1 MVTIH
6 DVARIAGVGIGTVS
20 RVVNQSHGVKTAT
33 REKVQCA
40 IEQLKYTPDPIARSM
55 ISRRTGSIGVIV
67 SLFTHSCREVL
78 QGMEAAAA
86 RLEHQLVLYNVRDTA
101 QRDRYFSELPMHR
114 KVDGIIIFSLTP
126 DEFEAQGMRESGL
139 PVVLVDAYSPSL
151 TSLVVKREDG
161 VSRVVKSLLRQ
172 GHHRIGWITDL
183 REENTVWNKAN
194 NVFPDLW
201 ITDLRE
207 ENTVWNKA
215 NNVFP
220 DFQHFLGE
228 EGFMVE
234 PEYILVDARNRQEGR
249 TAAFYLLSRTDRPTA
264 IVTASAFQAVEVLE
278 AVPDAL
284 SIVGLNDV
292 EMSEW
297 LGLSTIQPPMDE
309 MSAWSVRQLVDQ
321 MQNTAQAPALLT
333 FEMMCMERHTT
344 TDFARS
350 WEISL

>member
-1 MVTIH
+1 MATIH

-33 REKVQCA
+33 REKVQYA

-67 SLFTHSCREVL
+67 SLLMHSSCREVL

-101 QRDRYFSELPMHR
+101 QRDRYFSDLPMHR
-114 KVDGIIIFSLTP
+114 KVDGIIILSLTP
-126 DEFEAQGMRESGL
+126 DELEAQRMREIGL

-151 TSLVVKREDG
+151 TSLVVKREHG

-183 REENTVWNKAN
+183 RAENTVWNKAN
-194 NVFPDLW
+194 NMFPY
-201 ITDLRE
+201 
-207 ENTVWNKA
+207 
-215 NNVFP
+215 
-220 DFQHFLGE
+220 FQHFSGE
-228 EGFMVE
+228 EGFTVE
-234 PEYILVDARNRQEGR
+234 PECILVDARNRQEGR
-249 TAAFYLLSRTDRPTA
+249 TAAFQLLSRTDRPTA
-264 IVTASAFQAVEVLE
+264 IVTAPALQSVEVLE
-278 AVPDAL
+278 AAHALDIAVPDAL
-284 SIVGLNDV
+284 SVIGFNDV
-292 EMSEW
+292 EMAEW

-309 MSAWSVRQLVDQ
+309 MSEWSVRQLVDQ
-321 MQNTAQAPALLT
+321 MQNPTLAPTLLT
-333 FEMMCMERHTT
+333 FEMTCVERHTT

-350 WEISL
+350 WERYL

>member
-1 MVTIH
+1 MATIH
-6 DVARIAGVGIGTVS
+6 DVARIARVGIGTVS
-20 RVVNQSHGVKTAT
+20 RVVNQSHGVKAAT

-67 SLFTHSCREVL
+67 SLLTYSCREVL

-101 QRDRYFSELPMHR
+101 QRDRYFSDLPMHR
-114 KVDGIIIFSLTP
+114 KVDGIILLSLTP
-126 DEFEAQGMRESGL
+126 DEFEAQGMRERGL
-139 PVVLVDAYSPSL
+139 PVVLVDAYSPFL
-151 TSLVVKREDG
+151 TSLVVKRRHG
-161 VSRVVKSLLRQ
+161 VSGVVKSLLRQ
-172 GHHRIGWITDL
+172 GHNRIGWITDL
-183 REENTVWNKAN
+183 REENT
-194 NVFPDLW
+194 L
-201 ITDLRE
+201 
-207 ENTVWNKA
+207 WNKA

-234 PEYILVDARNRQEGR
+234 PECFHMDARNRQEGR
-249 TAAFYLLSRTDRPTA
+249 TAALHLLSRTDRPTA

-278 AVPDAL
+278 VAHALDIAVPDAL
-284 SIVGLNDV
+284 SVISLNDA
-292 EMSEW
+292 ELSEW

-309 MSAWSVRQLVDQ
+309 MSEWSVRQLVDQ
-321 MQNTAQAPALLT
+321 MQNPAQAPALLT
-333 FEMMCMERHTT
+333 FEMMCVERHTT
-344 TDFARS
+344 TDFARC

>member
-1 MVTIH
+1 MATMH

-67 SLFTHSCREVL
+67 SLFTHSYREVL

-86 RLEHQLVLYNVRDTA
+86 RLEHQLVLYNLRDTA
-101 QRDRYFSELPMHR
+101 QRDRYFSDLPMYR
-114 KVDGIIIFSLTP
+114 KVDGIIILSLAP
-126 DEFEAQGMRESGL
+126 NEFEAQGMREIGL
-139 PVVLVDAYSPSL
+139 PVVLVDAYSPFL

-161 VSRVVKSLLRQ
+161 VSRVVKGLLRQ

-183 REENTVWNKAN
+183 REENRVWNKAN
-194 NVFPDLW
+194 NVFPD
-201 ITDLRE
+201 
-207 ENTVWNKA
+207 V
-215 NNVFP
+215 
-220 DFQHFLGE
+220 QHFSGE

-234 PEYILVDARNRQEGR
+234 PECILVDARNRQEAR
-249 TAAFYLLSRTDRPTA
+249 TAAFHLLSRTDRPTA
-264 IVTASAFQAVEVLE
+264 IVTASALQAVEVLE
-278 AVPDAL
+278 VAHALDIAVPDAL
-284 SIVGLNDV
+284 SVIGFNGG

-297 LGLSTIQPPMDE
+297 LGLSTIQPPTDE
-309 MSAWSVRQLVDQ
+309 MSEWSVRQLVDQ
-321 MQNTAQAPALLT
+321 MQNPIQAPALLT
-333 FEMMCMERHTT
+333 FEMTYVERHTT
-344 TDFARS
+344 TDFARN

>member
-1 MVTIH
+1 MATIH

-20 RVVNQSHGVKTAT
+20 RVVNQSHGVKAAT

-67 SLFTHSCREVL
+67 SLFTHSSCREVL

-101 QRDRYFSELPMHR
+101 QRDRYFSDLPMQR
-114 KVDGIIIFSLTP
+114 KVDGIIILSLTP
-126 DEFEAQGMRESGL
+126 NEFEAQGMRESGL

-151 TSLVVKREDG
+151 TSLVVKRKDG

-172 GHHRIGWITDL
+172 GHRRIGWITDL

-194 NVFPDLW
+194 NM
-201 ITDLRE
+201 
-207 ENTVWNKA
+207 
-215 NNVFP
+215 FP

-234 PEYILVDARNRQEGR
+234 LECILVNARNRQEGR
-249 TAAFYLLSRTDRPTA
+249 TAAFHLLSRTDRPTA
-264 IVTASAFQAVEVLE
+264 IVTASALQAVGVLE
-278 AVPDAL
+278 VAHALDIAVPDAL
-284 SIVGLNDV
+284 SVVGLNDV

-297 LGLSTIQPPMDE
+297 LGLSTIQPPMNE
-309 MSAWSVRQLVDQ
+309 MSEWSVRQLVDQ
-321 MQNTAQAPALLT
+321 MQKPAQAPALLT
-333 FEMMCMERHTT
+333 FEMTCVERHTT